1 MPAAVK
7 AISMSLG
14 YLALALAFAALLTQ
28 LWRMGRPNVKPGPAS
43 LWVHRIAGYGAA
55 ALFLLLFLGMGVK
68 VWRFGGDF
76 SARVAWHAAAGFAL
90 AALLFA
96 KWAVVRPF
104 RNLMKLAPA
113 LGITTFVVAFAV
125 INLAATVGLLSRAYG
140 PTPVPPAA
148 APEPPPADKEKA
160 AAPVDDDAADRILF
174 AEKCGRCHHLAPV
187 FATAR
192 TGDEWRKVIARMRA
206 YDDAWIDDAAAARI
220 HTYVTNK

>member
-7 AISMSLG
+7 AISMTLG
-14 YLALALAFAALLTQ
+14 YLALALAFVALITQ
-28 LWRMGRPNVKPGPAS
+28 LWRMGRPNAKPGAAS

-55 ALFLLLFLGMGVK
+55 ALFLLLFLAMGIK
-68 VWRFGGDF
+68 VWRFGDDF

-96 KWAVVRPF
+96 KWAVVRPY

-125 INLAATVGLLSRAYG
+125 INLTSTIGLLSRAYG

-148 APEPPPADKEKA
+148 APEPLPAEKEKA
-160 AAPVDDDAADRILF
+160 AGAEEAAAADRTLF

-192 TGDEWRKVIARMRA
+192 TGDEWRTVIARMRA

-220 HTYVTNK
+220 HTYLMSK